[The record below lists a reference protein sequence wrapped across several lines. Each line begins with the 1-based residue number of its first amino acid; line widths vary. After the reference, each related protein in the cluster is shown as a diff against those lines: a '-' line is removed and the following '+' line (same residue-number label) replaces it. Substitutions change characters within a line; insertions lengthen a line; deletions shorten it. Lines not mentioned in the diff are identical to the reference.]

1 MKTMSEPSV
10 YDIDA
15 IRAHIS
21 KTHEA
26 FCPSELGPQIWV
38 GSVKPAERHR
48 GKDRLEVES
57 ECQNCMKGQ
66 ITVIPDKPEFHVRTK
81 RTRKRH
87 ARVS

>member
-1 MKTMSEPSV
+1 MSESYN

-26 FCPSELGPQIWV
+26 FCPSEFGPQIWV
-38 GSVKPAERHR
+38 GSVKPAERHH

-66 ITVIPDKPEFHVRTK
+66 ITVIPDKPEFHISK
-81 RTRKRH
+81 KKETRRH

>member
-1 MKTMSEPSV
+1 MSESSI

-26 FCPSELGPQIWV
+26 FCPSEFGPQIWV
-38 GSVKPAERHR
+38 GSVTEASPHH
-48 GKDRLEVES
+48 GKGRLEVQS

-66 ITVIPDKPEFHVRTK
+66 ITVIPDKPEFHVRK
-81 RTRKRH
+81 QDGRKRH

>member
-1 MKTMSEPSV
+1 MSES

-38 GSVKPAERHR
+38 GSVKPAERHH

-66 ITVIPDKPEFHVRTK
+66 ITVIPDKPEFHISK
-81 RTRKRH
+81 KKETRRH